1 MGPGDLE
8 NVLKS
13 MPASVSRELLVG
25 LDTRDDAA
33 IFRINENEALVQTV
47 DFFTPIVDD
56 PYLFG
61 QIAATNALSDIYAMG
76 GKPLTAMNLAGFPCK
91 MDFEILAEILKGGR
105 DKVEEAGAVVVG
117 GHTVEDPEPKYGL
130 SITGI
135 IDPKKVITVAMAK
148 PGDALVLTK
157 PLGVGILSTA
167 LKAGFISEEDMTE
180 AIDGMRHLNDRASES
195 MIKVGVTAC
204 TDITGFGLLGHL
216 YTMASQSSVSAVI
229 KAHTVPVW
237 PQVRELARRG
247 MVTGG
252 GSKNRDYLKSKVS
265 FEPGVDDVTQ
275 DILFDPQTSGGLLI
289 SVKKEKVDELLGLL
303 KEANTPATS
312 VIGEII
318 EDKAGTIQVIT

>member
-8 NVLKS
+8 SVLKA
-13 MPASVSRELLVG
+13 MPTAVSHELLVG

-33 IFRINENEALVQTV
+33 IFKINESEALVQTV

-91 MDFEILAEILKGGR
+91 MDFEILAQILQGGR

-117 GHTVEDPEPKYGL
+117 GHTVEDQEPKYGL
-130 SITGI
+130 SVTGI
-135 IDPKKVITVAMAK
+135 IDPKKVITVAAAK
-148 PGDALVLTK
+148 PGDVLVLTK

-167 LKAGFISEEDMTE
+167 LRAGRISEEDM
-180 AIDGMRHLNDRASES
+180 ADAADGMRHLNDRASQA
-195 MIKVGVTAC
+195 MIEVGVRAC

-216 YTMASQSSVSAVI
+216 YTMASQSGVSAVV
-229 KAHTVPVW
+229 KAESVPVW
-237 PQVRELARRG
+237 PQVRDIAKKGL
-247 MVTGG
+247 VTGG
-252 GSKNRDYLKSKVS
+252 GSKNSDYLKGKVS
-265 FEPGVDDVTQ
+265 FEPGVDGIAQ

-289 SVKKEKVDELLGLL
+289 SVSEARVDELVRLL
-303 KEANTPATS
+303 REAKTEAAS
-312 VIGEII
+312 IIGEIV
-318 EDKAGTIQVIT
+318 EDKAGTIRVT

>member
-1 MGPGDLE
+1 
-8 NVLKS
+8 
-13 MPASVSRELLVG
+13 MPTAVSRELLVG

-33 IFRINENEALVQTV
+33 IFKINENEALVQTV

-91 MDFEILAEILKGGR
+91 MDFDILARILQGGR

-135 IDPKKVITVAMAK
+135 IDPNRVITVAAAK

-167 LKAGFISEEDMTE
+167 LKAGFISEEDMIE
-180 AIDGMRHLNDRASES
+180 AIDGMRHLNDRASEA
-195 MIKVGVTAC
+195 MIKVGVRAC

-216 YTMASQSSVSAVI
+216 YTMAAQSGVSAVI
-229 KAHTVPVW
+229 TADAVPVW
-237 PQVRELARRG
+237 SRVRELTRRG
-247 MVTGG
+247 LVTGG
-252 GSKNRDYLKSKVS
+252 ASKNRDYLKSQVA
-265 FEPGVDDVTQ
+265 FETGVGEITQ

-289 SVKKEKVDELLGLL
+289 SVSKERVDDLVRLLQ
-303 KEANTPATS
+303 EAKTPAVS
-312 VIGEII
+312 VIGEIV
-318 EDKAGTIQVIT
+318 EDKAGTIRVTGG